1 MIDPERTYDALARL
15 KRFGKPATIAALDEE
30 MNEAVPRLKAL
41 GVKAERVDV
50 KRSLDVLKSR
60 GQAEESGGV
69 WRLRAVEE
77 TGERLLF

>member
-1 MIDPERTYDALARL
+1 
-15 KRFGKPATIAALDEE
+15 
-30 MNEAVPRLKAL
+30 
-41 GVKAERVDV
+41 
-50 KRSLDVLKSR
+50 LKSR